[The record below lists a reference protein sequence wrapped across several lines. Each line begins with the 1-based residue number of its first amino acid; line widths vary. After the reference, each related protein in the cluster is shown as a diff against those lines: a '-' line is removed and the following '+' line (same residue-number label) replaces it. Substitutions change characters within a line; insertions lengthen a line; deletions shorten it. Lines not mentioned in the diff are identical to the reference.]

1 MMALI
6 VLLIIFHLLII
17 VNGYIIKHNDNRYRN
32 TLLKMVQKRYQV
44 TNEKDLVKKSNMIFI
59 APMDNFS
66 MDEAEIFKKS
76 IPENWDYSVLTGNAV
91 IDAIDGTPFCLL
103 SSILSTSNFCIFV
116 YDDDIQKSNDIL
128 NNCLNKVLKI
138 SKSSNYEYAIC
149 RKGHLIYINETEM
162 KKKRIK
168 KNEKDEDNDN
178 LNNLSINEKKK
189 FAQVDED
196 DEYEYMSQLKNLI
209 ESNN

>member
-1 MMALI
+1 MMTLL

-59 APMDNFS
+59 APMNNFS

>member
-1 MMALI
+1 MKSI
-6 VLLIIFHLLII
+6 VLLIIFHLII
-17 VNGYIIKHNDNRYRN
+17 VNGYIIKHNDHRYRK
-32 TLLKMVQKRYQV
+32 TLLKMVQKRYQVV
-44 TNEKDLVKKSNMIFI
+44 TNEKDLVKKSNMIFV

-76 IPENWDYSVLTGNAV
+76 IPENWDYSVLTGNAI

-178 LNNLSINEKKK
+178 LNNLSTQEKKK

>member
-1 MMALI
+1 
-6 VLLIIFHLLII
+6 
-17 VNGYIIKHNDNRYRN
+17 
-32 TLLKMVQKRYQV
+32 MVQKRYQV

-66 MDEAEIFKKS
+66 MDEAEKFKKS
-76 IPENWDYSVLTGNAV
+76 IPENWDYSVLSGNAV

-196 DEYEYMSQLKNLI
+196 DEYQYMSQLKNLI

>member
-1 MMALI
+1 MMTLI